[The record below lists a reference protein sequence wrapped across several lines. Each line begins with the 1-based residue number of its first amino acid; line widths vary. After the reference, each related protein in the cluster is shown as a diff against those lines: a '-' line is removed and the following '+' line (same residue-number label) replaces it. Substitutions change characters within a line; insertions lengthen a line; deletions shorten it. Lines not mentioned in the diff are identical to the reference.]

1 MGWKKEGYNMDLKEL
16 QLEQLHAMQRKLDSF
31 VDLFENDK
39 VVILD
44 GRLTN
49 EIITGNKAERPTN
62 ELYIN
67 IEYIKT
73 PTVNRSE

>member
-1 MGWKKEGYNMDLKEL
+1 MDLKEL
-16 QLEQLHAMQRKLDSF
+16 QLEQLHAMQMELDSF

-73 PTVNRSE
+73 PTVKRSE

>member
-1 MGWKKEGYNMDLKEL
+1 MDLKEL
-16 QLEQLHAMQRKLDSF
+16 QLEQLHAMQRELDSF
-31 VDLFENDK
+31 IDLFENDK

-73 PTVNRSE
+73 PTVKRSE